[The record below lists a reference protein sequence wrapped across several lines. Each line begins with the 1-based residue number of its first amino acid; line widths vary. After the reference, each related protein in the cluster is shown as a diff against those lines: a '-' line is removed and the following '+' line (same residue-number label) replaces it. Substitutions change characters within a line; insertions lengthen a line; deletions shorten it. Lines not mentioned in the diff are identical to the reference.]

1 MITRLMLSLKRA
13 ARAPDLSWSFND
25 GFQPESL
32 RFANYSI
39 GGSKLGD
46 GGVALGA
53 LPSGVMGPPPEP

>member
-13 ARAPDLSWSFND
+13 ARSPDLAWSFSD

-39 GGSKLGD
+39 GGSKLGGD
-46 GGVALGA
+46 RIALGA
-53 LPSGVMGPPPEP
+53 LPSGVMSSPPEP